1 MRCYAC
7 HQPVGANARFCSIC
21 GAALA
26 FANPAPPVPIQ
37 QPSAAE
43 TAYAN
48 PVTIPYAAAPEQPG
62 QFSYA
67 PVPGQPGQP
76 RHPAQ
81 RMGAAPFTPAR
92 ADEFYAPAPL
102 SYDASA
108 NVPLGSIPLGYTAP
122 AALPAPYAPAPG
134 PTPAPAAPSMVNN
147 VMVTQ
152 VTPPTPAPAVV
163 VDARGGGAGV
173 VLRAL
178 FFLLTGIAL
187 GALWVGAAFSGG
199 SAAAWAFLF
208 VAAATVGV
216 LLLDVAILNRYP
228 HR

>member
-7 HQPVGANARFCSIC
+7 HQPVSANARFCSIC

-26 FANPAPPVPIQ
+26 PATPAPPVPMQ
-37 QPSAAE
+37 QPTTVE
-43 TAYAN
+43 TGYAT
-48 PVTIPYAAAPEQPG
+48 PTPHFYAPATG
-62 QFSYA
+62 QQGQLSYA
-67 PVPGQPGQP
+67 PAPGQGHQ
-76 RHPAQ
+76 PAQ
-81 RMGAAPFTPAR
+81 RMGAAPFVPAP

-102 SYDASA
+102 SYDASTG
-108 NVPLGSIPLGYTAP
+108 VPLGYAAP
-122 AALPAPYAPAPG
+122 AALPVPYGPASGPAPAP
-134 PTPAPAAPSMVNN
+134 APSMVNN

-152 VTPPTPAPAVV
+152 VTPPTSTPAVV

-173 VLRAL
+173 LLRAL
-178 FFLLTGIAL
+178 FFLLTGGIL
-187 GALWVGAAFSGG
+187 GALWVVAGMSSG